1 MKKQLLRGLALICLA
16 CLLCGLMC
24 GCKKKQITGDQAVT
38 IVLESL
44 DSSAQV
50 EGDAHVHEE
59 TINNVRCYSVYLTVN
74 GQSWVYYVSTD
85 GKILS
90 RAFSS
95 HSH

>member
-1 MKKQLLRGLALICLA
+1 MKKRLFSILALVCLV
-16 CLLCGLMC
+16 CLLCCLMC
-24 GCKKKQITGDQAVT
+24 GCKEKQITSEQAVS

-44 DSSAQV
+44 GDSAQV
-50 EGDAHVHEE
+50 AGEPHVHEE

-74 GQSWVYYVSTD
+74 GQSWVYFVSTE

-90 RAFSS
+90 KSFSS